1 MSLPF
6 PGFTATPVS
15 SASTMTSDLS
25 ADDFK
30 YNNGKILKELDKLKN
45 PNNASKVIRGFDGK
59 NYTVE
64 DYMKTLQN
72 QAFQVS
78 KIGPKVEATPG
89 IELEDI
95 PQSEES
101 KQTFLEQEMASL
113 QSSILDAENN
123 VELIDT
129 YILGLLTGKDF
140 TEFKMAN
147 GNKFVKVAK
156 DEKLEKFRKQEV
168 LDPVEDYF
176 NELLDDSFGS
186 PNYGTDMTH
195 TPEDLDQP
203 KKASRF
209 KIIK

>member
-15 SASTMTSDLS
+15 SASSMISDLTPH
-25 ADDFK
+25 DFK

-45 PNNASKVIRGFDGK
+45 PNNASKIIRGFDGK

-64 DYMKTLQN
+64 DYIKTLKN

-113 QSSILDAENN
+113 QTAILEAESN
-123 VELIDT
+123 VEVIDT

-140 TEFKMAN
+140 TEFKL
-147 GNKFVKVAK
+147 GNNMKFVKIAK
-156 DEKLEKFRKQEV
+156 DEKLDKFRKEEI
-168 LDPVEDYF
+168 LKPVEDYF

-203 KKASRF
+203 KKTSRF

>member
-6 PGFTATPVS
+6 PGFIATPVS

-25 ADDFK
+25 ALDFK
-30 YNNGKILKELDKLKN
+30 HNNGKILKELDKLKN
-45 PNNASKVIRGFDGK
+45 QSPSAVIRGFDGK
-59 NYTVE
+59 NYKVQ

-147 GNKFVKVAK
+147 NNKFVKVAK

-168 LDPVEDYF
+168 LDPVEEYYNDLF
-176 NELLDDSFGS
+176 DDTPGS

-195 TPEDLDQP
+195 TVEELET

>member
-1 MSLPF
+1 MSVPF
-6 PGFTATPVS
+6 PGFIATPVS

-25 ADDFK
+25 PDDFK

-45 PNNASKVIRGFDGK
+45 QSSSAVIRGYDGK
-59 NYTVE
+59 NYKVQ

-147 GNKFVKVAK
+147 NNNKFVKVAK

-168 LDPVEDYF
+168 LDPVEEYY
-176 NELLDDSFGS
+176 NELFDDTPGS
-186 PNYGTDMTH
+186 PNYGTEMTH
-195 TPEDLDQP
+195 APEELVT

>member
-15 SASTMTSDLS
+15 SPSTMTSDLS
-25 ADDFK
+25 RDDFK

-45 PNNASKVIRGFDGK
+45 KNPSSVIQGYDGNNYK
-59 NYTVE
+59 VE

-78 KIGPKVEATPG
+78 KIGPKVESAPG
-89 IELEDI
+89 IELQDI
-95 PQSEES
+95 PASEES

-113 QSSILDAENN
+113 QGDILEAENN
-123 VELIDT
+123 VEVIDT

-140 TEFKMAN
+140 TKFKMTN
-147 GNKFVKVAK
+147 NNTKFIKLAK
-156 DEKLEKFRKQEV
+156 DKKLDKFRKQEV
-168 LDPVEDYF
+168 LEPVEKYY
-176 NELLDDSFGS
+176 NELFDDTPDS
-186 PNYGTDMTH
+186 PDYGTEMTH
-195 TPEDLDQP
+195 TPEELET

>member
-6 PGFTATPVS
+6 PGFVATPVS
-15 SASTMTSDLS
+15 SSSTMTSDLFP
-25 ADDFK
+25 DDFK

-45 PNNASKVIRGFDGK
+45 QNPSAVIRGYDGN
-59 NYTVE
+59 NYKVE
-64 DYMKTLQN
+64 DYKKTLQN

-101 KQTFLEQEMASL
+101 KQTFLEQEIASL
-113 QSSILDAENN
+113 QTQILEAENN
-123 VELIDT
+123 IELIDT
-129 YILGLLTGKDF
+129 YVLGLLSGKDF
-140 TEFKMAN
+140 TRFEGASKDMFI
-147 GNKFVKVAK
+147 KVAEDK
-156 DEKLEKFRKQEV
+156 KIEKFRKKEV
-168 LDPVEDYF
+168 LEPVEKYF
-176 NELLDDSFGS
+176 NELFDETPGS
-186 PNYGTDMTH
+186 PDYGTDMTK
-195 TPEDLDQP
+195 TPEELET

>member
-15 SASTMTSDLS
+15 SASTMTSDLLP
-25 ADDFK
+25 DDFK

-45 PNNASKVIRGFDGK
+45 QSPSAVIRGYDGK
-59 NYTVE
+59 NYKVE

-147 GNKFVKVAK
+147 NNNKFVKVAK
-156 DEKLEKFRKQEV
+156 DDKLEKFRKQEV
-168 LDPVEDYF
+168 LDPVEEYY
-176 NELLDDSFGS
+176 NELFDDTPGS
-186 PNYGTDMTH
+186 PNYGTEMTH
-195 TPEDLDQP
+195 TPEELET

>member
-15 SASTMTSDLS
+15 SPSTMTSDLS
-25 ADDFK
+25 RDDFK

-45 PNNASKVIRGFDGK
+45 KNPSSVIQGYDGNNYK
-59 NYTVE
+59 VE

-78 KIGPKVEATPG
+78 KIGPKAESAPG
-89 IELEDI
+89 IELQDI
-95 PQSEES
+95 PASEES

-113 QSSILDAENN
+113 QGNILEAENN
-123 VELIDT
+123 VEVIDT

-147 GNKFVKVAK
+147 NNTKFIKVAK
-156 DEKLEKFRKQEV
+156 DEKLNKFRKQEV
-168 LDPVEDYF
+168 LEPVEKYY
-176 NELLDDSFGS
+176 NELFDDTPGS
-186 PNYGTDMTH
+186 PDYGTEMTH
-195 TPEDLDQP
+195 TPEELET

>member
-15 SASTMTSDLS
+15 SASSMTSDLS
-25 ADDFK
+25 PHDFK

-168 LDPVEDYF
+168 LDPVEEYYNDIF
-176 NELLDDSFGS
+176 DDTPGS

-203 KKASRF
+203 KKTSRF
-209 KIIK
+209 NIIK

>member
-15 SASTMTSDLS
+15 SPSTMTSDLS
-25 ADDFK
+25 AEDFK

-45 PNNASKVIRGFDGK
+45 PNNASKIIRGFDGK

-64 DYMKTLQN
+64 DYIKTLKN

-113 QSSILDAENN
+113 QTAILEAESN
-123 VELIDT
+123 VEVIDT

-140 TEFKMAN
+140 TEFKL
-147 GNKFVKVAK
+147 GNNMKFVKIAK
-156 DEKLEKFRKQEV
+156 DEKLDKFRKEEI
-168 LDPVEDYF
+168 LKPVEDYF

-203 KKASRF
+203 KKVSRF

>member
-15 SASTMTSDLS
+15 SPSTMTSDLS
-25 ADDFK
+25 RDDFK

-45 PNNASKVIRGFDGK
+45 KNPSSVIQGYDGNNYK
-59 NYTVE
+59 VE

-78 KIGPKVEATPG
+78 KIGPKVESAPG
-89 IELEDI
+89 IELQDI
-95 PQSEES
+95 PASEES

-113 QSSILDAENN
+113 QSQILEAENN

-147 GNKFVKVAK
+147 NNTKFIKVAK
-156 DEKLEKFRKQEV
+156 DEKLNKFRKQEV
-168 LDPVEDYF
+168 LEPVEKYY
-176 NELLDDSFGS
+176 NELFDDTPGS
-186 PNYGTDMTH
+186 PDYGTEMTH
-195 TPEDLDQP
+195 TPEELET

>member
-15 SASTMTSDLS
+15 SLSTMTSDLS
-25 ADDFK
+25 PYDFK

-45 PNNASKVIRGFDGK
+45 PNNASKIIHGFDGK

-64 DYMKTLQN
+64 DYIKTLKN

-113 QSSILDAENN
+113 QTAILEAESN
-123 VELIDT
+123 VEVIDT

-140 TEFKMAN
+140 TEFKL
-147 GNKFVKVAK
+147 GNNMKFVKIAK
-156 DEKLEKFRKQEV
+156 DEKLDKFRKEEI
-168 LDPVEDYF
+168 LKPVEDYF

>member
-15 SASTMTSDLS
+15 SPSTMTSDLS
-25 ADDFK
+25 RDDFK

-45 PNNASKVIRGFDGK
+45 KNPSSVIQGYDGNNYK
-59 NYTVE
+59 VE

-78 KIGPKVEATPG
+78 KIGPKVESAPG
-89 IELEDI
+89 IELQDI
-95 PQSEES
+95 PESEES

-113 QSSILDAENN
+113 QSQILEAESN

-129 YILGLLTGKDF
+129 YVLGLLTGKDF
-140 TEFKMAN
+140 TEFKL
-147 GNKFVKVAK
+147 GNNMKFIKVAK
-156 DEKLEKFRKQEV
+156 DQKLEKFRKEEV
-168 LDPVEDYF
+168 LEPVQKYF
-176 NELLDDSFGS
+176 DELFEETPGS
-186 PNYGTDMTH
+186 PNYGTEMTH
-195 TPEDLDQP
+195 TPEELET

>member
-64 DYMKTLQN
+64 DYIKTLKN

-78 KIGPKVEATPG
+78 KIGPKVESAPG
-89 IELEDI
+89 IELQDI
-95 PQSEES
+95 PESEES

-113 QSSILDAENN
+113 QTSILEAESN

-140 TEFKMAN
+140 TEFKLGSNM
-147 GNKFVKVAK
+147 KFVKIAK
-156 DEKLEKFRKQEV
+156 DENLDKFRKEEI
-168 LDPVEDYF
+168 LKPVEDYF

>member
-15 SASTMTSDLS
+15 SPSTMTSDLS
-25 ADDFK
+25 RDDFK

-45 PNNASKVIRGFDGK
+45 KNPSSVIQGYDGNNYK
-59 NYTVE
+59 VE

-78 KIGPKVEATPG
+78 KIGPKVESAPG
-89 IELEDI
+89 IELQDI
-95 PQSEES
+95 PASEES

-113 QSSILDAENN
+113 QGNILEAENN
-123 VELIDT
+123 VEVIDT

-147 GNKFVKVAK
+147 NNTKFIKVAK
-156 DEKLEKFRKQEV
+156 DEKLNKFRKQEV
-168 LDPVEDYF
+168 LEPVEKYY
-176 NELLDDSFGS
+176 NELFDDTPGS
-186 PNYGTDMTH
+186 PDYGTEMTH
-195 TPEDLDQP
+195 TPEELET

>member
-15 SASTMTSDLS
+15 SPSTMTSDLS
-25 ADDFK
+25 AEDFK

-45 PNNASKVIRGFDGK
+45 PNNASKIIRGFDGK

-64 DYMKTLQN
+64 DYIKTLKN

-113 QSSILDAENN
+113 QTAILEAESN
-123 VELIDT
+123 VEVIDT

-140 TEFKMAN
+140 TEFKL
-147 GNKFVKVAK
+147 GNNMKFVKIAK
-156 DEKLEKFRKQEV
+156 DEKLDKFRKEEI
-168 LDPVEDYF
+168 LKPVEDYF

>member
-6 PGFTATPVS
+6 PGFIATPVS

-25 ADDFK
+25 PDNFK

-45 PNNASKVIRGFDGK
+45 QNSLAIIHGFDGK
-59 NYTVE
+59 NYKVE
-64 DYMKTLQN
+64 DYIKTLQN
-72 QAFQVS
+72 QAFLVS

-113 QSSILDAENN
+113 QSAILDAENN

-147 GNKFVKVAK
+147 SNKFFKVAK
-156 DEKLEKFRKQEV
+156 DEKLEKFRKEEV
-168 LDPVEDYF
+168 LKPVEDYF

-195 TPEDLDQP
+195 TVEELEQT

>member
-1 MSLPF
+1 MSVPF
-6 PGFTATPVS
+6 PGFIATPVS

-25 ADDFK
+25 PDDFK

-45 PNNASKVIRGFDGK
+45 QSSSAVIRGYDGK
-59 NYTVE
+59 NYKVQ

-147 GNKFVKVAK
+147 NNNKFVKVAK

-168 LDPVEDYF
+168 LDPVEEYY
-176 NELLDDSFGS
+176 NELFDNTPGS
-186 PNYGTDMTH
+186 PNYGTEMTH
-195 TPEDLDQP
+195 TPEELKT